1 MLRQSHDDNKDM
13 VQNPWIDSY
22 QHVLDI
28 VGERPGPV
36 WTMVS
41 MLRAKDDCNALQET
55 HSVQCTHQAVYH
67 HSCYAN
73 ATNNDQIQRSRD
85 RHAHALATGRH
96 TTKKCGQ
103 KGGGTPINTWLFNTI
118 FEIWYKSTE

>member
-1 MLRQSHDDNKDM
+1 MNWKQCMLCQFHDDNKEM

-41 MLRAKDDCNALQET
+41 MLRVKDDCNALQKT
-55 HSVQCTHQAVYH
+55 HSVHIRQSIIT
-67 HSCYAN
+67 N

-96 TTKKCGQ
+96 TTKKRGQ